1 VGAAA
6 ASSAAVRTFFRR
18 RRCSCH
24 SCPATA
30 TVAWYATTAGNNTSQ
45 HLPKPA
51 ASSSCFRARMADAAD
66 RLSILHGRGLI
77 SREEARHLTEVLS
90 DGLHRQRLYDAAM
103 QRHAATRLVDLAGT
117 FRSDEQ
123 LAHVL
128 RSSALQVR
136 AIAATGTVAGVADD
150 DDVMMTSAVSQ
161 TAKSPV
167 LAQESVISSW
177 ADIQRQETTGV
188 VHHSTL

>member
-1 VGAAA
+1 MVVVWFRDVVLLLSSRNPVGQ
-6 ASSAAVRTFFRR
+6 
-18 RRCSCH
+18 
-24 SCPATA
+24 
-30 TVAWYATTAGNNTSQ
+30 VAMRFAF
-45 HLPKPA
+45 L
-51 ASSSCFRARMADAAD
+51 
-66 RLSILHGRGLI
+66 
-77 SREEARHLTEVLS
+77 

-136 AIAATGTVAGVADD
+136 ATAATGTVAGVADD
-150 DDVMMTSAVSQ
+150 DDVMMTPAASQ
-161 TAKSPV
+161 TEKSPV